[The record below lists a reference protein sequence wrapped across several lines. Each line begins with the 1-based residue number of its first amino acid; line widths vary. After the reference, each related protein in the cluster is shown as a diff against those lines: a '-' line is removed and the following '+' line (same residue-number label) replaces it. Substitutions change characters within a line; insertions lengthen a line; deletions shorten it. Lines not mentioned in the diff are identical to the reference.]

1 MLKHWNL
8 CFIVVLVQNVLG
20 QITQAVPDVLDV
32 QNAKFM
38 YTSSSVLTAS
48 IFPIQGDG
56 FDLDGLI
63 SETKKMSSNTGNEI
77 SVVLSV
83 MQTVIGQTGAKNVQ
97 NCLKAVE
104 STNTIALV
112 DCNSKPTVWNMSI
125 NNDQTVTISYK
136 SSSSSN
142 SVSFLGTSTKLSEG
156 KNDVPLT
163 IIKTPSYSLWAL
175 HHQELGYVFFFVFRG
190 SKTSSGPN
198 SNASNSVNCQGN
210 GSLLQYFQN
219 GEIKGKCTKSDEDL
233 VKAKSAYV
241 FHSSKRCLAP
251 VSQFPPSQN
260 VNYFLIHV
268 YCGKNGSELDTV
280 AWKIAS
286 KGDRKYEVSIGTSG
300 KDFCLGNNFI
310 LIDKKGDCPLHELKE
325 KDGAWVLD
333 DSKDITLVPIL

>member
-142 SVSFLGTSTKLSEG
+142 SVSFLGTSTKL
-156 KNDVPLT
+156 K
-163 IIKTPSYSLWAL
+163 
-175 HHQELGYVFFFVFRG
+175 LGYVFFFVFRG

-268 YCGKNGSELDTV
+268 YCGKNGSELDPV